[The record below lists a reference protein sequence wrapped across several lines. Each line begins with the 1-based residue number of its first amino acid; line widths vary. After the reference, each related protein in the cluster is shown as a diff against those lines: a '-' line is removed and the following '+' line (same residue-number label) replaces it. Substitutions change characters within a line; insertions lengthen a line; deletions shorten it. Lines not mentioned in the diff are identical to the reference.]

1 MGNIVKLIKKNGKL
15 ELVINS
21 LVCEVPF
28 TQTTYNEQTKS
39 ELLDYLAS
47 DDGKKRLS
55 GNYSD
60 DTNLEMIFDSTK
72 VTDLFDPAKIETI
85 AYTDESQS

>member
-39 ELLDYLAS
+39 ELLAYFAS
-47 DDGKKRLS
+47 DEGKKRLS
-55 GNYSD
+55 GKYQD
-60 DTNLEMIFDSTK
+60 DTNLEMIFDSTNI
-72 VTDLFDPAKIETI
+72 TDSFDSTKIETI
-85 AYTDESQS
+85 TYVDESQS